1 MFEPTSRYFTLRDLL
16 YTTSDGRHQIPYKQR
31 RFQPSANEIQISQ
44 EIAFSAG
51 DRLDLIAFGTLGDSE
66 QYRRLCDANSDT
78 MHPLEITS
86 KSGRIIRIPILSG

>member
-1 MFEPTSRYFTLRDLL
+1 MTEMFEPTSRYFTLRDLL

-51 DRLDLIAFGTLGDSE
+51 DRLDLIAFRTLGDSE
-66 QYRRLCDANSDT
+66 RS
-78 MHPLEITS
+78 LEAMRCQQRYHAST
-86 KSGRIIRIPILSG
+86 